1 MKKLDNSREKFMSV
15 NVDNLNFQM
24 VRNSEYVDKSDLI
37 TLTNNIINIEKRF
50 ICVTRPRRF
59 GKSVTVKMLNAYYS
73 KGCDSK
79 ALFSD
84 LKIASTTDFE
94 RHLNQHDVIYLDM
107 TEFADDNG
115 NGDLYLEN
123 LNTDVVSELK
133 DTYSEYFEKEKNYS
147 LPEAIRCLNKRFI
160 FIIDEWDFVFRE
172 YPNNTNLHKNF
183 IDLLRALFKGV
194 GERYVELVY
203 MTGILPI
210 ARYNTQSALNNF
222 SEYTILNPGK
232 FAKYYGFTEDEV
244 KTLCEKYHLDFDT
257 TKFWYDGYKV
267 GGYELYNPNSIIELI
282 NHRTFESYWSN
293 TSAYGLVKEAI
304 NLNFEGLKDDI
315 IKLCSGDTISIPLP
329 EIKSYNTADL
339 NFKNKVAIYIYLV
352 HLGYLGCNLEEGIIY
367 VPNEETRLELLNS
380 VKENHWTQYESALK
394 LSEQVVVATYNKDAE
409 TVANLLSKIHEDK
422 VPALEYNN
430 ESALRYVALMAYLA
444 TESYY
449 LAPLNEFPTGKGF
462 ADIVYLPI
470 SANSKSK
477 PALIIE
483 LKKDASSKAALEQI
497 KERDYVSRVKEYTDN
512 ILLIGINY
520 DSKTKQHT
528 SEIEEYQKQGS
539 SKDNFLFSFSFQ
551 KVTLYRRSF

>member
-1 MKKLDNSREKFMSV
+1 MNEHVNSRENFMFV
-15 NVDNLNFQM
+15 NVDNVSFQM
-24 VRNSEYVDKSDLI
+24 EFDDEYVDKSALI
-37 TLTNNIINIEKRF
+37 SLTNKFINKSRRF

-59 GKSVTVKMLNAYYS
+59 GKSVTLEMLNAYYS

-79 ALFSD
+79 ELFSD
-84 LKIASTTDFE
+84 LKISLLPDFDK
-94 RHLNQHDVIYLDM
+94 HLNQHDVIYLDM
-107 TEFADDNG
+107 MEFADNKG
-115 NGDLYLEN
+115 NGANYLEN
-123 LNTDVVSELK
+123 LNSEVVSELK
-133 DTYSEYFEKEKNYS
+133 ETYPDRLEKDKSYS
-147 LPEAIRCLNKRFI
+147 LPEAISSLKKRFV
-160 FIIDEWDFVFRE
+160 FIIDEWDFVFRQ
-172 YPNNTNLHKNF
+172 YPDNKKLQEDF
-183 IDLLRALFKGV
+183 IDLLRALFKD
-194 GERYVELVY
+194 RSRQSLAELVY

-222 SEYTILNPGK
+222 IEYTILNSGD
-232 FAKYYGFTEDEV
+232 FSQYYGFTENEV
-244 KTLCEKYHLDFDT
+244 KTLCEKYHLDFET

-267 GGYELYNPNSIIELI
+267 GGYEIYNPSSIKKLI
-282 NHRTFESYWSN
+282 TLKKFSNYWTE
-293 TSAYGLVKEAI
+293 TSAYGLVKDAI
-304 NLNFEGLKDDI
+304 NQNFEGLKDDI

-352 HLGYLGCNLEEGIIY
+352 HLGYLGCNLDEGIIY

-380 VKENHWTQYESALK
+380 VKENHWPKFESSLK
-394 LSEQVVVATYNKDAE
+394 LSEQVVVATYNKDTE

-430 ESALRYVALMAYLA
+430 ESALRYVVLMAYLA

-483 LKKDASSKAALEQI
+483 LKKEASAKAALEQI

-528 SEIEEYQKQGS
+528 CLIEEYHKQLS
-539 SKDNFLFSFSFQ
+539 SKDCKSQGLHPAFQ
-551 KVTLYRRSF
+551 L

>member
-1 MKKLDNSREKFMSV
+1 MNELVNTREDFMFV
-15 NVDNLNFQM
+15 NVDNVSFQM
-24 VRNSEYVDKSDLI
+24 EKNGDYVDKSEIISLI
-37 TLTNNIINIEKRF
+37 NRFINGQKRF

-59 GKSVTVKMLNAYYS
+59 GKSVTLDMLNAYYS

-79 ALFSD
+79 ELFSD
-84 LKIASTTDFE
+84 LKISSLPVFDK
-94 RHLNQHDVIYLDM
+94 HLNQHDVIYLDM
-107 TEFADDNG
+107 MEFADNEENG
-115 NGDLYLEN
+115 NKYLEN
-123 LNTDVVSELK
+123 LNTEVVSELK
-133 DTYSEYFEKEKNYS
+133 ETYPERLEKDKSYS
-147 LPEAIRCLNKRFI
+147 LPEAISSLKKRFV
-160 FIIDEWDFVFRE
+160 FIIDEWDFVFRQ
-172 YPNNTNLHKNF
+172 YPDNKKLQEDF
-183 IDLLRALFKGV
+183 IDLLRALFKD
-194 GERYVELVY
+194 RSRQSLAELVY

-222 SEYTILNPGK
+222 SEYTILNPGMY
-232 FAKYYGFTEDEV
+232 AKYYGFTEDEV
-244 KTLCEKYHLDFDT
+244 KTLCEKYQLDFET

-282 NHRTFESYWSN
+282 NHGTFESYWSN

-352 HLGYLGCNLEEGIIY
+352 HLGYLGCKLEEGIIY

-380 VKENHWTQYESALK
+380 VKENHWPQYEGALK
-394 LSEQVVVATYNKDAE
+394 LSEQVVAATYNKDAE
-409 TVANLLSKIHEDK
+409 TVATLLSKIHEDK

-430 ESALRYVALMAYLA
+430 ESALRYVVLMAYLA

-470 SANSKSK
+470 SANSKRK

-483 LKKDASSKAALEQI
+483 LKKDSSAKVAHEQI

-520 DSKTKQHT
+520 DSKTKQHSCT
-528 SEIEEYQKQGS
+528 IEEY
-539 SKDNFLFSFSFQ
+539 SK
-551 KVTLYRRSF
+551 

>member
-1 MKKLDNSREKFMSV
+1 MEMQIVNELVKSRESFMYV
-15 NVDNLNFQM
+15 NVDNHLFKR

-194 GERYVELVY
+194 GERYVEFVY

-222 SEYTILNPGK
+222 SEYTILNSGK

-380 VKENHWTQYESALK
+380 VKENHWPKFESALK

-430 ESALRYVALMAYLA
+430 ESALRYVVLMAYLA

-497 KERDYVSRVKEYTDN
+497 KERDYVSRVREYTDN

-528 SEIEEYQKQGS
+528 CEIEEYQNS
-539 SKDNFLFSFSFQ
+539 
-551 KVTLYRRSF
+551 

>member
-107 TEFADDNG
+107 TEFADNEENG
-115 NGDLYLEN
+115 NKYLEN

-133 DTYSEYFEKEKNYS
+133 ERLGRLFNDLGYGN
-147 LPEAIRCLNKRFI
+147 LAKRIKI
-160 FIIDEWDFVFRE
+160 FTFHGLAKRYCQNEIKGQPFDEWDFVFRE
-172 YPNNTNLHKNF
+172 YPNNSTLQKNF

-194 GERYVELVY
+194 GERFVELVY

-430 ESALRYVALMAYLA
+430 ESALRYVVLMAYLA

-483 LKKDASSKAALEQI
+483 LKKDASSKVALEQI

-528 SEIEEYQKQGS
+528 CEIEEYQNS
-539 SKDNFLFSFSFQ
+539 
-551 KVTLYRRSF
+551 